1 MYKVR
6 AIFHHQ
12 VHSYHR
18 IFKNHFRRRV
28 KCPLTA
34 HSLYG
39 TDAGSQFGSMS
50 TMLILIEVVCYV
62 IWFSTDT
69 SSSKISVD
77 DIFFFF
83 VGVLRSDHDLKC
95 VMNACCCRQTTPTM
109 SGALFFS
116 LTCIALANLIGSITW
131 NDKRAFYLHIN
142 GICYISVQ
150 ITIHTYDKIYPNKI
164 KVLKER
170 DSHDANLWCFI

>member
-1 MYKVR
+1 MVLML
-6 AIFHHQ
+6 
-12 VHSYHR
+12 VHNLDPCR
-18 IFKNHFRRRV
+18 Q
-28 KCPLTA
+28 CW
-34 HSLYG
+34 
-39 TDAGSQFGSMS
+39 
-50 TMLILIEVVCYV
+50 ILIEVVCYV
-62 IWFSTDT
+62 ILSRR
-69 SSSKISVD
+69 IHRRRRYLYVD

-109 SGALFFS
+109 SGALLFS

-142 GICYISVQ
+142 GICYISTQ

-164 KVLKER
+164 NVLKKR
-170 DSHDANLWCFI
+170 DSHDTNLLCFI